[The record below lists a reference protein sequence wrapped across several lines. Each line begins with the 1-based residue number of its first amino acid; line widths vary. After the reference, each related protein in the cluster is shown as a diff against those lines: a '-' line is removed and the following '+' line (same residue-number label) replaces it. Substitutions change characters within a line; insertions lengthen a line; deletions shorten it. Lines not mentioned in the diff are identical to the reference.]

1 MVSGGVNGLHTS
13 RFTSVQSPKSAG
25 TVRES
30 REPSPSTSY
39 NQGVTVPMALQLS
52 PSVNLQQVTAAD
64 IQRQSRRVAR
74 ARKRLAEA
82 LELDRLARQ
91 EENMEG

>member
-1 MVSGGVNGLHTS
+1 
-13 RFTSVQSPKSAG
+13 
-25 TVRES
+25 
-30 REPSPSTSY
+30 
-39 NQGVTVPMALQLS
+39 MALQLS